1 MCFHKSH
8 LNGLW
13 GCKIPVWPLEMITL
27 FSFPLW
33 LSLQEQQFHANGEPK
48 SIKRLP
54 SERRIRLLLYYWYIH
69 STYILGWLPFC
80 ILQTENKIRTWW
92 KEKYEYPNLPES
104 FSMPKVHCWLMDKKT
119 AKVYVIGEKPKKSK
133 CTKHW
138 IFRQAKNKN
147 DKVCHHH
154 QTFFTFSIFKKVL
167 LLLLF
172 IVCVDTKIFLSRFL
186 FVIGSSLPAP

>member
-69 STYILGWLPFC
+69 TTYILGWLPFC
-80 ILQTENKIRTWW
+80 ILQKENKIRTWW

-104 FSMPKVHCWLMDKKT
+104 FSMPKVHSDWWIKRQQSVRNRVKG
-119 AKVYVIGEKPKKSK
+119 KEKQNIGFFVKQRMRTTRFAIIIRPSLRFPYSRKFCCFCFLLCVWTQKS
-133 CTKHW
+133 
-138 IFRQAKNKN
+138 
-147 DKVCHHH
+147 
-154 QTFFTFSIFKKVL
+154 FFLVFY
-167 LLLLF
+167 
-172 IVCVDTKIFLSRFL
+172 LS
-186 FVIGSSLPAP
+186 